1 MGATYTK
8 IVILDNK
15 RAVICTKNYS
25 FNQSKSNLGS
35 RRLIESRDRAN
46 SSVKPEKEDL
56 QSPGLTNIGLRT
68 LHNVTPSKLSHIIRH
83 HGELIIHAFLCL
95 IFIAGMIYLWLVD
108 WSKGDA
114 ELIVNNV
121 FVAIGMVG
129 IFYLNVFWLIP
140 AFLKK
145 RTWLDYGLLLVACF
159 LLMEI
164 LRAITHTLI
173 ETSPDLSVL
182 SLFLYS
188 IRHDEILSGPVTLS
202 LILSYAYSFTRDWM
216 INLRLIEQLK
226 ADKNAMELA
235 FLRSQVDPH
244 FLFNTLNSIYALALN
259 EESPDTADSIAMLGT
274 LMRYNLHDSLAD
286 DIPLDQELDYIQK
299 YIALQKLRLTA
310 NNTLKLSIDTEAT
323 LANPVRIAPMLLIP
337 IIENAFKYGTSSTE
351 ATFIHISI
359 QQNGHSFSMQVE
371 NSVPQLILATTE
383 SNGVG
388 LSNLTQRLAL
398 LYPDKHRFSHDLVE
412 NTYSAHLDIQLSP

>member
-1 MGATYTK
+1 M
-8 IVILDNK
+8 N
-15 RAVICTKNYS
+15 
-25 FNQSKSNLGS
+25 
-35 RRLIESRDRAN
+35 
-46 SSVKPEKEDL
+46 
-56 QSPGLTNIGLRT
+56 
-68 LHNVTPSKLSHIIRH
+68 PSKLTHIIRNY
-83 HGELIIHAFLCL
+83 GEFIIHTILCV
-95 IFIAGMIYLWLVD
+95 IFFAGMIYLWLVD
-108 WSKGDA
+108 WSRGDA

-121 FVAIGMVG
+121 FVSIGMVG

-145 RTWLDYGLLLVACF
+145 RRWLDYGVLLVACI

-164 LRAITHTLI
+164 LRAITRTLV
-173 ETSPDLSVL
+173 ETSSDLSFM
-182 SLFLYS
+182 SLFLNA

-202 LILSYAYSFTRDWM
+202 LILSYAYSFTRDW
-216 INLRLIEQLK
+216 IVNLRLIEQLK

-299 YIALQKLRLTA
+299 YITLQELRLTP

-323 LANPVRIAPMLLIP
+323 MASPVRIAPMLLIP

-351 ATFIHISI
+351 ATFIHISM
-359 QQNGHSFSMQVE
+359 QQKGYSFSMQVE
-371 NSVPQLILATTE
+371 NSVPQLIHSTTE

-388 LSNLTQRLAL
+388 LSNLEKRLAL
-398 LYPDKHRFSHDLVE
+398 LYSGQHRFSHDLVE
-412 NTYSAHLDIQLSP
+412 NTYFAHLDIQLSP